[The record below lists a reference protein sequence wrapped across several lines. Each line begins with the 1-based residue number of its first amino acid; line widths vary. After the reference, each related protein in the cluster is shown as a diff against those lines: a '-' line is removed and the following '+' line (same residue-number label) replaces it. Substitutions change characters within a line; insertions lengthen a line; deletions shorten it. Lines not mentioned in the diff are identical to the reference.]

1 MIQVNAVS
9 LNSGNVIDPDLQS
22 EKGFSATITK
32 SSMVTTAFFFACMV
46 NQAFVKPISMKTVRC
61 NFEVTTGGGYYA
73 YTRDNRP
80 PCGKIFRLI
89 PGCSWTDAGGG
100 KHDLRLIIPSA
111 ATVKPH
117 PAELDRNVKTSS
129 SSNPPDRQIARI

>member
-46 NQAFVKPISMKTVRC
+46 NQAFVKRISMNEKQFV
-61 NFEVTTGGGYYA
+61 VTS
-73 YTRDNRP
+73 NLP
-80 PCGKIFRLI
+80 PAAAITLI
-89 PGCSWTDAGGG
+89 PGT
-100 KHDLRLIIPSA
+100 
-111 ATVKPH
+111 
-117 PAELDRNVKTSS
+117 
-129 SSNPPDRQIARI
+129 IARHVGKYFG